1 LAVGKP
7 ERVITKEFNIN
18 TAAFAAVQDI
28 FSAITLQ
35 SCRWEHADA
44 YLVSFA
50 GAMGVVDT
58 GASQPKINVKIGTAV
73 VSNADTSKGATM
85 SGTPKTWVASSP
97 IAIDTTAYD
106 IVRGDAIDIRC
117 TEEGTNGDAD
127 CLTVLCTFV
136 LE

>member
-1 LAVGKP
+1 
-7 ERVITKEFNIN
+7 
-18 TAAFAAVQDI
+18 
-28 FSAITLQ
+28 
-35 SCRWEHADA
+35 
-44 YLVSFA
+44 
-50 GAMGVVDT
+50 MGVVDT